1 MPDVHQNSNRN
12 LKAQAVSLAASSGTD
27 VVQTVDVFTGTDDIR
42 TYHVNV
48 CDASDNGHAVWCE
61 ILLYESEADITVTL
75 KREQLEY
82 GEHMR
87 WSGSLGANDKL
98 QVRITNDTSSTQLVH
113 VTYW

>member
-12 LKAQAVSLAASSGTD
+12 LKAQAVSLTASSGTD

-48 CDASDNGHAVWCE
+48 CDASDNGRYVWCE

-75 KREQLEY
+75 KREQLGY

-87 WSGSLGANDKL
+87 WSGSLGASDKL
-98 QVRITNDTSSTQLVH
+98 QVRVTNDDSVTQLVH